1 MAAINSPT
9 MRLLHALS
17 LLILVSS
24 AGASIGVNYGTSGDN
39 LPTPTQAVAL
49 LKKSGVT
56 QARIYD
62 TNPSVLNAFQGSNI
76 QLMVGVRNDEIVAI
90 GQDNAT
96 AYKWVN
102 DHIVPYA
109 SKCNI
114 TGIAVGNEVLSYDSS
129 EAVLLLPAMK
139 LIHTALVSYAL
150 DGMMKVTTP
159 CSTDLLVS
167 KFPPSTGAFSAN
179 LSKSTMEPM
188 LDFLS
193 ACGSFFMLNVYPHK
207 EYQKN
212 QQNMSLEYALFQS
225 NPGVVDSAT
234 GFLYTNAFDS
244 LLDATYAAL
253 AKLNRTDLQIL
264 ISETGWPSQGE
275 AYEKGL
281 SPSNAQTYNA
291 NLIKHVLS
299 KVGSPG
305 RPGVLIIT
313 YVYELFNEDKRQGP
327 LSTRNMGLFSNDM
340 APVYAVDLSGSG
352 IMQVTSPP
360 TASATRTWCVAKQD
374 ATQDNLQA
382 ALDYACGLGAAD
394 CLPIQPGQACFLP
407 NTRASHASYAMN
419 SYFQKNP
426 NSVNACNFQGTAT
439 ITTKDPSYSNCTYPS
454 STHLNSGQRSSSG
467 DLAPR
472 STVIFLL
479 SAAIVLLFGA
489 R

>member
-1 MAAINSPT
+1 MSG
-9 MRLLHALS
+9 S
-17 LLILVSS
+17 
-24 AGASIGVNYGTSGDN
+24 GASIGVNYGTYGDN
-39 LPTPTQAVAL
+39 LPTPAQAVAL

-56 QARIYD
+56 QARIAD

-102 DHIVPYA
+102 DHIIPYA

-114 TGIAVGNEVLSYDSS
+114 TGIAVGNEVLSYESS
-129 EAVLLLPAMK
+129 QAMLLLPAMK
-139 LIHTALVSYAL
+139 LIHTALVSYGL
-150 DGMMKVTTP
+150 DSMMKVTTP

-188 LDFLS
+188 LEFLS
-193 ACGSFFMLNVYPHK
+193 ATGSFFTLNVYPHK
-207 EYQKN
+207 EYQKS
-212 QQNMSLEYALFQS
+212 QQNISLEFALFQS

-253 AKLNRTDLQIL
+253 AKLNHTDLTIL

-291 NLIKHVLS
+291 NYVKHALS
-299 KVGSPG
+299 KIGSPG
-305 RPGVLIIT
+305 RPGVLIIS
-313 YVYELFNEDKRQGP
+313 YVYELFNENKRQGP

-352 IMQVTSPP
+352 ITQVTSPP
-360 TASATRTWCVAKQD
+360 TAPATRTWCVAKQVW
-374 ATQDNLQA
+374 NI
-382 ALDYACGLGAAD
+382 YHGFKF
-394 CLPIQPGQACFLP
+394 CFDEL
-407 NTRASHASYAMN
+407 
-419 SYFQKNP
+419 F
-426 NSVNACNFQGTAT
+426 
-439 ITTKDPSYSNCTYPS
+439 
-454 STHLNSGQRSSSG
+454 
-467 DLAPR
+467 
-472 STVIFLL
+472 
-479 SAAIVLLFGA
+479 VL
-489 R
+489 

>member
-1 MAAINSPT
+1 M
-9 MRLLHALS
+9 
-17 LLILVSS
+17 
-24 AGASIGVNYGTSGDN
+24 
-39 LPTPTQAVAL
+39 AL

-76 QLMVGVRNDEIVAI
+76 QLVVGVRNDEIVAI

-114 TGIAVGNEVLSYDSS
+114 TAIAVGNEVLSYESS
-129 EAVLLLPAMK
+129 QAVMLLPAMK
-139 LIHTALVSYAL
+139 LIHTALVSYSL
-150 DGMMKVTTP
+150 DSMMKVTTP
-159 CSTDLLVS
+159 MSADLLVS

-179 LSKSTMEPM
+179 LTKTTLVPM

-193 ACGSFFMLNVYPHK
+193 AIGSFYFLNVYPHK
-207 EYQKN
+207 EYQHGQTN
-212 QQNMSLEYALFQS
+212 ISLEFALFQN

-253 AKLNRTDLQIL
+253 AKLNHTDLTIVV
-264 ISETGWPSQGE
+264 SETGWPSQGE

-291 NLIKHVLS
+291 NLVKHVLS

-313 YVYELFNEDKRQGP
+313 YIYELFNEDKRQGP
-327 LSTRNMGLFSNDM
+327 LSTRSMGLFSAEM
-340 APVYAVDLSGSG
+340 APVYAVDLSGS
-352 IMQVTSPP
+352 QVTQVPIGPP
-360 TASATRTWCVAKQD
+360 AASATRTWCVAKQVWHHGSI
-374 ATQDNLQA
+374 L
-382 ALDYACGLGAAD
+382 
-394 CLPIQPGQACFLP
+394 I
-407 NTRASHASYAMN
+407 
-419 SYFQKNP
+419 
-426 NSVNACNFQGTAT
+426 
-439 ITTKDPSYSNCTYPS
+439 
-454 STHLNSGQRSSSG
+454 
-467 DLAPR
+467 
-472 STVIFLL
+472 
-479 SAAIVLLFGA
+479 
-489 R
+489 